1 MYTRMKIVDLLTKEF
16 DDKYLKSIYFL
27 LLFAAQILLLMLN
40 VSAIP
45 REQEIYWFVLYIGW
59 IEKSKYAYIT
69 FVIIVLLWTISYIFF
84 RKMAKTF
91 LFMEIITFLF
101 GYANKMRYMYM
112 MKYLSI
118 QDLGL
123 LGEVKDVRIDYAKG
137 MSMFCVLLLV
147 GAVAVLGLSILFEKR
162 FSSVEKKKITWKNI
176 MVAGILAACIVFGV
190 RTLQLKDNYRLNF
203 GLLSENELGAVLVG
217 LESFFAGQEEA
228 PDEENVREF
237 VQECRE
243 YLFDHEILSEQG
255 KEEMKTPTIVV
266 IMSES
271 FWDMDLLSDVVSI
284 DENPMRRYHEIA
296 GNCIH
301 GEIAVNVFGG
311 VL

>member
-1 MYTRMKIVDLLTKEF
+1 MKIVDLLTKEF
-16 DDKYLKSIYFL
+16 DDKYLKSICFL

-45 REQEIYWFVLYIGW
+45 REQETYWFVLYIGW
-59 IEKSKYAYIT
+59 IEKSRYAYIT
-69 FVIIVLLWTISYIFF
+69 FVIIVLLWTISYIFL
-84 RKMAKTF
+84 RKISKTF
-91 LFMEIITFLF
+91 IFMEIITFLF

-123 LGEVKDVRIDYAKG
+123 LSEVKDVRIDYAKG
-137 MSMFCVLLLV
+137 VSMFCILLLV
-147 GAVAVLGLSILFEKR
+147 GAGVVLGLSILFEKR
-162 FSSVEKKKITWKNI
+162 FSIVEKKKITWKNI
-176 MVAGILAACIVFGV
+176 MVAGIFAACIVFGV

-228 PDEENVREF
+228 PNEEKAREF

-243 YLFDHEILSEQG
+243 YLFEHEILSEQG

-271 FWDMDLLSDVVSI
+271 FWDMDHLLDVVSI

-296 GNCIH
+296 GNCIR